1 MTPYAMSPY
10 ADLADLA
17 LRFAINAAALA
28 ILIFGLYYRRHGD
41 RVLATTAA
49 MFNIFAFAVLGK
61 LSSVEFGLAAGFGLF
76 AILALFNL
84 RSEQIGRIE
93 IAYFFGAIA
102 IAVICSIEGSPTVNI
117 IFIATLALA
126 GVYVVDHP
134 ALLKGARAV
143 TVTLDRIDPHLLAD
157 PGAMKTVLSQ
167 RLGVHVTGFE
177 IVSLNFVNEL
187 AIVKLTYDKSMGE
200 ESKWSNDSLPQ
211 SRSQI

>member
-1 MTPYAMSPY
+1 MTTLASLG
-10 ADLADLA
+10 DLG
-17 LRFAINAAALA
+17 LRFAINCAALA

-41 RVLATTAA
+41 RILASTAA

-102 IAVICSIEGSPTVNI
+102 LAVICSIEGSPTINV
-117 IFIATLALA
+117 IAIASLTLA

-134 ALLKGARAV
+134 ALMSGSRAI
-143 TVTLDRIDPHLLAD
+143 TVTLDRIDPHLLSD
-157 PGAMKTVLSQ
+157 PVAMRDVLSG
-167 RLGVHVTGFE
+167 RLGVTVTGFE
-177 IVSLNFVNEL
+177 IVSLNYVNEL
-187 AIVKLTYDKSMGE
+187 AIINLTYTKTAE
-200 ESKWSNDSLPQ
+200 EAELFSNDISP
-211 SRSQI
+211 RSHSPS

>member
-1 MTPYAMSPY
+1 MTQ
-10 ADLADLA
+10 LAELGDLA
-17 LRFAINAAALA
+17 LRFAINAVAMV
-28 ILIFGLYYRRHGD
+28 ILIFGIYYRRHGD

-49 MFNIFAFAVLGK
+49 LFNIFAFAVLGK

-102 IAVICSIEGSPTVNI
+102 LAVICSIEGS
-117 IFIATLALA
+117 ATLNVLAITSMALVS
-126 GVYVVDHP
+126 VYVIDHP
-134 ALLKGARAV
+134 AMLRGSRAV
-143 TVTLDRIDPHLLAD
+143 TVTLDRIDPHLLSD
-157 PGAMKTVLSQ
+157 PDAMKSVLSE

-187 AIVKLTYDKSMGE
+187 AVVNLTYTRSTQE
-200 ESKWSNDSLPQ
+200 ESTWSNDNLHP
-211 SRSQI
+211 SRSQT

>member
-1 MTPYAMSPY
+1 MAV
-10 ADLADLA
+10 
-17 LRFAINAAALA
+17 
-28 ILIFGLYYRRHGD
+28 LIFGIYYRRHGD

-102 IAVICSIEGSPTVNI
+102 IAVICSIQGTPLLSVI
-117 IFIATLALA
+117 AIATLAIFS
-126 GVYVVDHP
+126 VFVIDHP
-134 ALLKGARAV
+134 SLLRGSRAV
-143 TVTLDRIDPHLLAD
+143 TITLDRIDPHLLAD
-157 PGAMKTVLSQ
+157 PDAMKKVLSQ

-187 AIVKLTYDKSMGE
+187 AVINLTFHKLQTE
-200 ESKWSNDSLPQ
+200 Q
-211 SRSQI
+211 TA